1 MTTALLLLV
10 CAIALAA
17 QSAQALPHPLL
28 DLYDNQSPDSITE
41 ETEQVAEMDANEISA
56 FETEVLDT
64 QAVTITNCGL
74 AGSIVQAALQFGL
87 SFVPNSNIVTVSV
100 NCALR
105 VNSYVCTDV
114 VVLIRG
120 TRYTSVRAC
129 RATSKFTLYSVYN
142 PWKSNYSFLFCRWQ
156 RVCACDRCSQVSTPR
171 GDPSYSNLY
180 SSSGQQRARNLEIGL
195 VG

>member
-1 MTTALLLLV
+1 MTTALLLV

-74 AGSIVQAALQFGL
+74 AGSHR
-87 SFVPNSNIVTVSV
+87 P
-100 NCALR
+100 R
-105 VNSYVCTDV
+105 
-114 VVLIRG
+114 
-120 TRYTSVRAC
+120 
-129 RATSKFTLYSVYN
+129 
-142 PWKSNYSFLFCRWQ
+142 
-156 RVCACDRCSQVSTPR
+156 STPIR
-171 GDPSYSNLY
+171 TFIRPEFEYRYS
-180 SSSGQQRARNLEIGL
+180 
-195 VG
+195 

>member
-74 AGSIVQAALQFGL
+74 AGSIVQGALQFGL

-129 RATSKFTLYSVYN
+129 RATSKFPV
-142 PWKSNYSFLFCRWQ
+142 
-156 RVCACDRCSQVSTPR
+156 
-171 GDPSYSNLY
+171 
-180 SSSGQQRARNLEIGL
+180 
-195 VG
+195 